1 LKCVHGK
8 WTEWDREKEVLFTEI
23 SYLTD
28 LGQTTVLK
36 MVLLREP
43 STYGSYKDTHILNS
57 GLSLS
62 EIHKGQNGICSRQRT
77 CCNQC
82 SKEQSIGSRWRER
95 ERFHSI

>member
-1 LKCVHGK
+1 MFKLNTCIQNRNWKFLKCVHGK

-43 STYGSYKDTHILNS
+43 STYGSYKDTHIYTLNLWS
-57 GLSLS
+57 DYST
-62 EIHKGQNGICSRQRT
+62 KNGPTS
-77 CCNQC
+77 
-82 SKEQSIGSRWRER
+82 
-95 ERFHSI
+95 